1 MRISFALPILLS
13 VPLVVASTARAHGS
27 SEPPSYLGRDSESS
41 VSQEEWHLRLG
52 QAFCDTLDATP
63 AVASWAAMAALQN
76 DKWVQDPTEA
86 TRVLT
91 EWKPIH
97 HILFRLFSGKAF
109 GRIFIDVRPISG
121 QRSEVQ
127 FQGVLATHR
136 DIDHNPARFMAEHS
150 YASAVRQW
158 QREVREWIARRV
170 DP

>member
-1 MRISFALPILLS
+1 MRISLALAIVLTA
-13 VPLVVASTARAHGS
+13 PLVVAVPARAHGS
-27 SEPPSYLGRDSESS
+27 SQPPDSMGRDCASS
-41 VSQEEWHLRLG
+41 VSEEDWHVRLG
-52 QAFCDTLDATP
+52 EAFRDTLDAP
-63 AVASWAAMAALQN
+63 PSVASWAAMAALQS
-76 DKWVQDPTEA
+76 DKWVQDPTEV

-109 GRIFIDVRPISG
+109 GRIFIDVRPLAG

-136 DIDHNPARFMAEHS
+136 DIDHNPARFMAERS

>member
-1 MRISFALPILLS
+1 MRISFALPILLG
-13 VPLVVASTARAHGS
+13 VPLIAAAPTLAHGA
-27 SEPPSYLGRDSESS
+27 SEPPAYLGRDSQSS
-41 VSQEEWHLRLG
+41 VSENDWHLRLG
-52 QAFCDTLDATP
+52 EAFRDTLDATP
-63 AVASWAAMAALQN
+63 AVAAWAAMAALQS
-76 DKWVQDPTEA
+76 DKWVQDPTEV

-97 HILFRLFSGKAF
+97 HIIFRLFSGKAF
-109 GRIFIDVRPISG
+109 GRIFIDVRPLTG
-121 QRSEVQ
+121 HRSEVS

-136 DIDHNPARFMAEHS
+136 DIDHNPARFMAERS

>member
-1 MRISFALPILLS
+1 MRISFALPILLT
-13 VPLVVASTARAHGS
+13 VPLVVAAPARAHGS
-27 SEPPSYLGRDSESS
+27 SQPPEYMGRDCASS
-41 VSQEEWHLRLG
+41 VSEEDWHVRLG
-52 QAFCDTLDATP
+52 EAFRDTVDAP
-63 AVASWAAMAALQN
+63 PSIASWAAMAALQS
-76 DKWVQDPTEA
+76 DKWVQDPTEV

-109 GRIFIDVRPISG
+109 GRIFIDVRPIAG

-136 DIDHNPARFMAEHS
+136 DIDHNPARFMAERS

-158 QREVREWIARRV
+158 QREVREWIARRM